1 MFINIFRCESSM
13 ASGCSESAQSQ
24 KNNDLMIRSGKWR
37 CSIVKKKTKPELL
50 CRYMKMDG
58 TFNRNSP
65 EWTRLTESK
74 MCKDRML
81 PKILI
86 A

>member
-1 MFINIFRCESSM
+1 MFNC
-13 ASGCSESAQSQ
+13 
-24 KNNDLMIRSGKWR
+24 
-37 CSIVKKKTKPELL
+37 KKKTKPELL

-81 PKILI
+81 PRILI
-86 A
+86 AWEVERSNH